1 MFQNMTPKQKDILKA
16 LAIVVVAVVAIVAYL
31 DFGQWRKQINDLK
44 QQSNKIGNE
53 IKTMETRI
61 REIDVALANVDELR
75 RKQEL
80 LAQISAKLPDSP
92 DAPGFYNALVK
103 ILQSTRINYTALE
116 PKPPAERTAY
126 MEIPYSITCAGRY
139 HDFGQFLNLIE
150 ENPDRFMRVK
160 SFSIDNSDK
169 RPSIHP
175 ITVDIATFMFLRR

>member
-16 LAIVVVAVVAIVAYL
+16 LAIVAVAVLGIVAWL
-31 DFGQWRKQINDLK
+31 DFGWWR
-44 QQSNKIGNE
+44 NE
-53 IKTMETRI
+53 IKELKRQSNGIGTEVKAMEGRI
-61 REIDVALANVDELR
+61 REINAALANVDELR

-103 ILQSTRINYTALE
+103 ILQSTRINYTALD

-126 MEIPYSITCAGRY
+126 MEIPYNITCAGRY

-160 SFSIDNSDK
+160 SFTIDNSDK

-175 ITVDIATFMFLRR
+175 VTVDIATFMFLRR

>member
-1 MFQNMTPKQKDILKA
+1 MFRNLTPKQKDVLKA
-16 LAIVVVAVVAIVAYL
+16 LAILLAVAVGIVAFL
-31 DFGQWRKQINDLK
+31 DFGQWRNQIKIMKQTTD
-44 QQSNKIGNE
+44 KIGGE
-53 IKTMETRI
+53 IKTMEARI
-61 REIDVALANVDELR
+61 REIDRALANVDELR

-160 SFSIDNSDK
+160 SFTIDNSDK

>member
-16 LAIVVVAVVAIVAYL
+16 LAILVVAAAGVVAFL
-31 DFGQWRKQINDLK
+31 DFGQWRPRIKVSDQKTAAI
-44 QQSNKIGNE
+44 QNE
-53 IKTMETRI
+53 IKNMQARI
-61 REIDVALANVDELR
+61 KEIDQALANVDELR

-80 LAQISAKLPDSP
+80 LMQISRKLPDSP
-92 DAPGFYNALVK
+92 DAPGFYNALVE

-126 MEIPYSITCAGRY
+126 MEIPYSITCSGRY

-150 ENPDRFMRVK
+150 ENPNRFMRVK
-160 SFSIDNSDK
+160 SFTIDNSDK